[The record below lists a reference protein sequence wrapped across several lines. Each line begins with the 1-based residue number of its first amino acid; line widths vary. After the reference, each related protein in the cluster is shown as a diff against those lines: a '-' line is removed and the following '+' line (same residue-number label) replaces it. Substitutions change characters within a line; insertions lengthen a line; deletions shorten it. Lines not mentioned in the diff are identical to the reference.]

1 MNSTAKETDSMHSV
15 HGETEPGMHLLEVRN
30 LRTYF
35 STTKGMLKAV
45 DDVSFRL
52 DRGQA
57 LGLVGESGCG
67 KTTSALSIAR
77 LLPKEG
83 RIAGGEIFFD
93 GCDVL
98 KESESQL
105 RERRWKD
112 VSIIFQGAMN
122 ALNPVLS
129 VGEQIAEAIVLHEK
143 RSKEEALQEAQNLLE
158 LVEIPKERHKRYPH
172 EFSGGMKQRAM
183 IAMALAC
190 DPKLVI
196 GDEPTTALDVMIQ
209 AQILNLLERLRRER
223 SMGMILIT
231 HDLSILS
238 ETCDSIAVM
247 YAGKI
252 VETGTVT
259 DIFEHASHPYT
270 DRLIRCF
277 PNIHGAKTIPEGIE
291 GYPPNLLDP
300 PAGCRFHPRCEFAF
314 DRCLVEEP
322 ETRRVGGEHTAACHL
337 VEEKR

>member
-1 MNSTAKETDSMHSV
+1 MN
-15 HGETEPGMHLLEVRN
+15 LLEVRN
-30 LRTYF
+30 LKTYF

-52 DRGQA
+52 ESGQA

-83 RIAGGEIFFD
+83 RIEGGEIFLD
-93 GCDVL
+93 GHDVL
-98 KESESQL
+98 LDSESEL
-105 RERRWKD
+105 RKRRWRD

-122 ALNPVLS
+122 ALNPVLT
-129 VGEQIAEAIVLHEK
+129 VGEQIAEAIVLHE
-143 RSKEEALQEAQNLLE
+143 RLSKEDALKKSQELLD
-158 LVEIPKERHKRYPH
+158 LVEIPRERYKRYPH

-190 DPKLVI
+190 DPKLII

-231 HDLSILS
+231 HDLSILG
-238 ETCDSIAVM
+238 ETCDHIAVM

-259 DIFEHASHPYT
+259 DIFEHARHPYT

-277 PNIHGAKTIPEGIE
+277 PNIHGKKAIPEGIE

-300 PAGCRFHPRCEFAF
+300 PAGCRFHPRCEYAF
-314 DRCLVEEP
+314 DRCRVEEP
-322 ETRRVGGEHTAACHL
+322 VTRHVGGKHTVACHL
-337 VEEKR
+337 VEETR